1 MTLPSTLLLLSL
13 LSCPWMT
20 PGKCDAARFRSEL
33 VTHQGKEIP
42 TVGFCQM
49 VKHPQLYFDRTIRIT
64 ATVEPR
70 IEGTTLND
78 VRCVRSYDDQIGL
91 GTVEV
96 EKQAASLAKGFEKIR
111 SGMAGEQPRVTAIG
125 ILRNKLRR
133 DFEWY
138 RYRFDIIAFEDIHQD
153 VSETI
158 ITYGGTLGAS
168 TTYRATVRSDKNF
181 GLAPVPPLRI
191 LLHQAA
197 RLEWINLK
205 EFRALEQLRG
215 SSQRQI
221 VFRVRSDDIHEMNQ
235 RRWNRTLQLEI
246 LSRA

>member
-1 MTLPSTLLLLSL
+1 MMTLPSTLLLLSL

-78 VRCVRSYDDQIGL
+78 VRCARSYDDQIGL

-96 EKQAASLAKGFEKIR
+96 EKQAVSASKGFGKVILV
-111 SGMAGEQPRVTAIG
+111 SADGKPRVTS
-125 ILRNKLRR
+125 
-133 DFEWY
+133 FEHLCSY
-138 RYRFDIIAFEDIHQD
+138 
-153 VSETI
+153 S
-158 ITYGGTLGAS
+158 
-168 TTYRATVRSDKNF
+168 
-181 GLAPVPPLRI
+181 
-191 LLHQAA
+191 
-197 RLEWINLK
+197 
-205 EFRALEQLRG
+205 
-215 SSQRQI
+215 
-221 VFRVRSDDIHEMNQ
+221 
-235 RRWNRTLQLEI
+235 
-246 LSRA
+246 